1 MESILYS
8 DGKYIGKIQDM
19 HADKISKEDM
29 ERTGFELKIPKEIQL
44 EFEARITP
52 RILLLLYTGKYPI
65 QQLVKDAWRNYGKK
79 KQKAPKRSIE
89 LTGNNGKERKNAKF
103 TKGKDNFKNHVAKFT
118 DYGNIKILDFKD
130 PKVLI
135 IGFDFCSRKT
145 SVDCIFLVIWGN

>member
-52 RILLLLYTGKYPI
+52 RILLLLYTGKYPTNNWLKMHGGI
-65 QQLVKDAWRNYGKK
+65 MERRNRRRR
-79 KQKAPKRSIE
+79 KRSIE

-103 TKGKDNFKNHVAKFT
+103 TKGK
-118 DYGNIKILDFKD
+118 
-130 PKVLI
+130 
-135 IGFDFCSRKT
+135 R
-145 SVDCIFLVIWGN
+145 